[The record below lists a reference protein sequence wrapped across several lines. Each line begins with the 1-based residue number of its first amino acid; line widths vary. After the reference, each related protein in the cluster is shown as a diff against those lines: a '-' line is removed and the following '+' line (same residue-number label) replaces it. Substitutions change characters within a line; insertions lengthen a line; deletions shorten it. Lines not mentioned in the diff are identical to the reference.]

1 MFNRYKV
8 LLGMFFLLLLVLLI
22 QMPCLSLIFIIV
34 WFINSHAQLFL
45 HVFPPL
51 SSVRDLYRVFVLLSK
66 EIMYTVKE
74 TLTNKTG
81 V

>member
-8 LLGMFFLLLLVLLI
+8 LLGRFFLLLVLLI

-34 WFINSHAQLFL
+34 WFINSHAKLFL
-45 HVFPPL
+45 VFPPL